1 VSSADQARET
11 QLKNI
16 QAKTGKSLDEVR
28 SLIKKSGLTKH
39 GEIRAMLIE
48 RLKLGYGDANSL
60 VHYALRSD
68 GQSAA
73 QAGGLSIQ
81 DVLEG
86 IYAGP
91 KAAVRP
97 IHEKVM
103 QAIEKLGEYEIAPKK
118 GYISLRRKKQFA
130 MLAPASKGRFE
141 VGLNMKGVEPTGR
154 LTALPPGGMCQY
166 KVFLTSAAEVDKEL
180 LGWIK
185 TAYDGSG

>member
-1 VSSADQARET
+1 MSSADQARET

-141 VGLNMKGVEPTGR
+141 VGLNMKGVDPTDR

-166 KVFLTSAAEVDKEL
+166 KVFLTSADEVDKEL

>member
-1 VSSADQARET
+1 MSSADQARET

-130 MLAPASKGRFE
+130 MLAPASMGRFE